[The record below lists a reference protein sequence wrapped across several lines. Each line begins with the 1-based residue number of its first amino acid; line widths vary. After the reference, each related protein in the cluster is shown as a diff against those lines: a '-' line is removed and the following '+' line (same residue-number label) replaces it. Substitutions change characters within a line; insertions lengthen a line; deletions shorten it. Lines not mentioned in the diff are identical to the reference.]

1 MSTLRI
7 LFLWVL
13 FSSTPLLA
21 GMAQGDDIKVAV
33 SSNFIGA
40 MRAIVE
46 RFENKTADQVTLIFG
61 ATGKHYAQIHNGAP
75 FDIFFA
81 ADSDRPQRLEKEG
94 IAVHGSRFTYAYG
107 KVVLWSP
114 IAGYLESGADRLS
127 TQSFRY
133 LAVANP
139 KLAPYGKAAFE
150 VLDQLGLWATLS
162 TKIVRGENIGQT
174 YQFVQ
179 SGNAELGFIAL
190 SQIQRPGFAIEG
202 SLWRV
207 PEALY
212 TPIEQQAVVIKDS
225 PASQRFISFVKS
237 DEAQEIIHGFGYST
251 P

>member
-1 MSTLRI
+1 MRI
-7 LFLWVL
+7 FFLWVL
-13 FSSTPLLA
+13 FFSTPVLA
-21 GMAQGDDIKVAV
+21 GMGQGDDIKVAV
-33 SSNFIGA
+33 SSNFTGA

-94 IAVHGSRFTYAYG
+94 IAVSGSRFTYAFG
-107 KVVLWSP
+107 KLVLWSP
-114 IAGYLESGADRLS
+114 KPGYLEFGADSLS
-127 TQSFRY
+127 KQSFRY

-150 VLDQLGLWATLS
+150 VLKHQGLWATLS
-162 TKIVRGENIGQT
+162 SKIVRGENIGQT
-174 YQFVQ
+174 FQFVQ

-190 SQIQRPGFAIEG
+190 SLIQRPGFAIEG

-225 PASQRFISFVKS
+225 PASQRFIRFVKS
-237 DEAQEIIHGFGYST
+237 DEAKEIIHGFGYST